1 MKTGFLPLLLLLPSV
16 TFADMESLL
25 PSDLG
30 LGVSARQSPF
40 VGGDA
45 DVGATWTTPDREGFD
60 IKGATWSFNKTDN
73 RQLYVGAGLDEWD
86 HERGDSP
93 QLQDMNKLDRAI
105 NLKLG
110 AAWKLP
116 SGVVNAEVAKDVAAH
131 EGTQAHLRYTLNSL
145 SDTAVVRP
153 YLEGQ
158 WLSSDM
164 TDYYVG
170 VDAAEVTA
178 GRPAYQADDALALKA
193 GVRLEKPLNAR
204 WMLIGAVDVTRYD
217 SQITD
222 SPIVENGTVWGGKL
236 GLAYQWR

>member
-1 MKTGFLPLLLLLPSV
+1 MKTGILPLLLLLPSAA
-16 TFADMESLL
+16 FADTDSLL
-25 PSDLG
+25 PVDLG
-30 LGVSARQSPF
+30 LGVSVRQSLF

-60 IKGATWSFNKTDN
+60 IKGATWSFNKTDSH
-73 RQLYVGAGLDEWD
+73 QVYIGAGLDEWD

-93 QLQDMNKLDRAI
+93 QLQDMNKLDRAL

-131 EGTQAHLRYTLNSL
+131 KGTQAHLRYTLNSL
-145 SDTAVVRP
+145 TDAAVVRP
-153 YLEGQ
+153 YVEGQ

-170 VDAAEVTA
+170 VDADEVKT
-178 GRPAYQADDALALKA
+178 GRPVYQAGDALALKA
-193 GVRLEKPLNAR
+193 GVRLEKPLNNK
-204 WMLIGAVDVTRYD
+204 WTLVGGVDATHYD
-217 SQITD
+217 AEITD
-222 SPIVENGTVWGGKL
+222 SPIVDKSTVWGGQV
-236 GLAYQWR
+236 GVAYKWR